1 MRAPQ
6 VAAATRNRAAL
17 LPSLDL
23 EQTVA
28 AYLNGQANHDN
39 VASAYYQSN
48 RVNRLVAH
56 ACLKYRSSIPV
67 DFAQELKQELALLL
81 SQKFLKTVDNPA
93 SIYNVLHVSAC
104 FIARRRAQKIRE
116 ESLEELM
123 GSSESILDLGNE
135 DPVQELDDRIDHRR
149 AVEEFKRR
157 ALMEPKPTPD
167 KPMQVLEVL
176 LARIS
181 EDPAHG
187 VAQVEPPADLE
198 PEAARLTP
206 ISIPFTSRARV
217 GEAPVTLDTP
227 LRIYYDLHNVVVM
240 ERGRLPGKPPKE
252 KKAPLGP
259 TDESR
264 ELKAIQEQMR
274 LPVVEFGR
282 LLGLK
287 KPIIIGYLYGR
298 LSVPDSVLDDARL
311 LRLNQG
317 SAVRELRGRF
327 EGQPMDRIIDGWM
340 ELLGLQTAGR
350 AKVPLD
356 AKLAEL
362 LGVSRV
368 TVWRWRRQ
376 IIRPELRDIDAFDR
390 VVRVHAAGEQASERI

>member
-1 MRAPQ
+1 
-6 VAAATRNRAAL
+6 
-17 LPSLDL
+17 
-23 EQTVA
+23 
-28 AYLNGQANHDN
+28 LNGQASHDN
-39 VASAYYQSN
+39 VASAYYRSN

-81 SQKFLKTVDNPA
+81 SQKFLKTVENPA

-116 ESLEELM
+116 ESLEGML

-187 VAQVEPPADLE
+187 VAQLEPPADLE

-206 ISIPFTSRARV
+206 IPIPPTSRARV
-217 GEAPVTLDTP
+217 GEAAVTLDTP

-240 ERGRLPGKPPKE
+240 ERGRLPAKQPKE

-259 TDESR
+259 TDENR

-298 LSVPDSVLDDARL
+298 LSVPDNVLDEARL

-327 EGQPMDRIIDGWM
+327 EGQPMDRIINGWM

-390 VVRVHAAGEQASERI
+390 VVREHAETKQQRD

>member
-6 VAAATRNRAAL
+6 VADAARNRAAL

-28 AYLNGQANHDN
+28 AYLNGQASHDN
-39 VASAYYQSN
+39 VATAYYRSN

-67 DFAQELKQELALLL
+67 DFALELKQELALLL
-81 SQKFLKTVDNPA
+81 SQKFLKTVENPA

-116 ESLEELM
+116 ESLEGML
-123 GSSESILDLGNE
+123 GSSESVLDLGNE
-135 DPVQELDDRIDHRR
+135 DPVQALEDRIDHRR

-157 ALMEPKPTPD
+157 ALMEPKSTPD

-187 VAQVEPPADLE
+187 VAQVEPPAYVE
-198 PEAARLTP
+198 PEAARRTP
-206 ISIPFTSRARV
+206 ISTPPPPRAHV
-217 GEAPVTLDTP
+217 GETPITLATP
-227 LRIYYDLHNVVVM
+227 LRIYYDLQNVVVM
-240 ERGRLPGKPPKE
+240 ERGRMPHKPPKD
-252 KKAPLGP
+252 KKVPLGP
-259 TDESR
+259 TDENR
-264 ELKAIQEQMR
+264 ELKAIQEQMH
-274 LPVVEFGR
+274 LPVVKFGR

-298 LSVPDSVLDDARL
+298 LSVPDNILEEARL
-311 LRLNQG
+311 LRLNQD
-317 SAVRELRGRF
+317 SDVWDLRLRF
-327 EGQPMDRIIDGWM
+327 ENQPMDRIIDGWM

-376 IIRPELRDIDAFDR
+376 VIRPELRDIDAFDR
-390 VVRVHAAGEQASERI
+390 VVREHAAGEQASERI

>member
-6 VAAATRNRAAL
+6 VADATRNRAAL

-28 AYLNGQANHDN
+28 AYLNGQASHDN
-39 VASAYYQSN
+39 VASAYYRSN

-116 ESLEELM
+116 ESLEELL
-123 GSSESILDLGNE
+123 GSSESVLDLGNE

-157 ALMEPKPTPD
+157 ALMEPKSTQD
-167 KPMQVLEVL
+167 KSTQVLEVL

-181 EDPAHG
+181 DYPAHR
-187 VAQVEPPADLE
+187 VAQVEPPADAK

-206 ISIPFTSRARV
+206 IAIPPTPRARV
-217 GEAPVTLDTP
+217 GEAPLTLATP
-227 LRIYYDLHNVVVM
+227 LRIYFDLHNVEVI
-240 ERGRLPGKPPKE
+240 ERGRMPHKPTKE
-252 KKAPLGP
+252 TKEPLGP
-259 TDESR
+259 TDENR

-287 KPIIIGYLYGR
+287 KPISIGYLYGR
-298 LSVPDSVLDDARL
+298 LSVPDNVLDEARL
-311 LRLNQG
+311 LRLNQD
-317 SAVRELRGRF
+317 SAIRELRWRF
-327 EGQPMDRIIDGWM
+327 ESQPMDRIIDGWM
-340 ELLGLQTAGR
+340 ELPGLQTAGR

-376 IIRPELRDIDAFDR
+376 VVCPELSDIDAFDR
-390 VVRVHAAGEQASERI
+390 VVREHAAAKQQRD

>member
-1 MRAPQ
+1 
-6 VAAATRNRAAL
+6 
-17 LPSLDL
+17 
-23 EQTVA
+23 
-28 AYLNGQANHDN
+28 
-39 VASAYYQSN
+39 
-48 RVNRLVAH
+48 
-56 ACLKYRSSIPV
+56 
-67 DFAQELKQELALLL
+67 
-81 SQKFLKTVDNPA
+81 
-93 SIYNVLHVSAC
+93 
-104 FIARRRAQKIRE
+104 
-116 ESLEELM
+116 
-123 GSSESILDLGNE
+123 
-135 DPVQELDDRIDHRR
+135 
-149 AVEEFKRR
+149 
-157 ALMEPKPTPD
+157 
-167 KPMQVLEVL
+167 
-176 LARIS
+176 
-181 EDPAHG
+181 
-187 VAQVEPPADLE
+187 
-198 PEAARLTP
+198 
-206 ISIPFTSRARV
+206 
-217 GEAPVTLDTP
+217 
-227 LRIYYDLHNVVVM
+227 M
-240 ERGRLPGKPPKE
+240 ERGRLPAKQPKE

-298 LSVPDSVLDDARL
+298 LSVPDYVLDEARL

-327 EGQPMDRIIDGWM
+327 EGQPMDRIINGWM

-390 VVRVHAAGEQASERI
+390 VVREHAETKQASKRI